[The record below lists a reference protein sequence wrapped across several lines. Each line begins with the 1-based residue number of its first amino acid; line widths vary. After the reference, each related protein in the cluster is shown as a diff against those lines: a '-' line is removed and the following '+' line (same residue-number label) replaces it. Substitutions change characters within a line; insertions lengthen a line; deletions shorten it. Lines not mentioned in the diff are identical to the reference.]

1 MNLNQYVPIIPKP
14 VKAALKPAQEVGII
28 LVSALLVAAGLNLFL
43 IPHKLLSGGLT
54 GLPPLSVIL
63 RTGIYRFCTFC

>member
-43 IPHKLLSGGLT
+43 IPTSCCPAG
-54 GLPPLSVIL
+54 
-63 RTGIYRFCTFC
+63 